1 MSNSPLV
8 SYTKISP
15 NSNNPRNKPITK
27 ITIHHMAGNLSI
39 ESCGNIFAKASRK
52 ASSNYGI
59 GSDGRIGM
67 YVEEKNRSWCS
78 SSAANDNQ
86 AITIEVAND
95 GGAPN
100 WHVSDKALASL
111 IDLCTDICRRNGIA
125 RLNFTG
131 DARGNLTQHNYFAAT
146 ACPGPYLK
154 SKFQYIADE
163 VNKRLGQSSTIQN
176 GTRLQATSLKNM
188 SESDIVAKVG
198 PLFTAD
204 QKKTGVLAS
213 VSMAQFILESAY
225 GKSELA
231 QNANNCFGMKSRLSG
246 NTWSGSTWDGSSYL
260 KKTQEYTN
268 GQYITVTASFRK
280 YTCVEDSI
288 ADHSA
293 YLLGAMNGS
302 KKRYDGLKGMT
313 NYRAAIQLIKDGG
326 YATSPTYV
334 DNLCNVIEKWN
345 LTKYDC
351 EHTESETEDMLFPDV
366 PFTVTVIVDD
376 LNYRS
381 QPSMQGTVKGQTGKG
396 IFTITEVS
404 NGWGKLKSGV
414 GWIWLGNS
422 KYCTFEK
429 HQVVTKSVWDSNGPW
444 RIEGATGAD
453 KAELKEVCEK
463 HNLKVSTI

>member
-225 GKSELA
+225 AKSELA

-302 KKRYDGLKGMT
+302 KKRYEGLKGMT

-351 EHTESETEDMLFPDV
+351 EYKESETEDMLFPDV
-366 PFTVTVIVDD
+366 PFTVTVLVDD

-429 HQVVTKSVWDSNGPW
+429 PELVIKSVWDSNGPW

>member
-111 IDLCTDICRRNGIA
+111 IDLCTDICKRNGIV

-131 DARGNLTQHNYFAAT
+131 DASGNLTQHNYFAAT

-154 SKFQYIADE
+154 SKFHYIANE

-176 GTRLQATSLKNM
+176 GTGLQATSLKSM
-188 SESDIVAKVG
+188 SEADIVAKVG

-213 VSMAQFILESAY
+213 VSMAQFLLESAY

-280 YTCVEDSI
+280 YSCIEDS
-288 ADHSA
+288 
-293 YLLGAMNGS
+293 
-302 KKRYDGLKGMT
+302 
-313 NYRAAIQLIKDGG
+313 
-326 YATSPTYV
+326 
-334 DNLCNVIEKWN
+334 
-345 LTKYDC
+345 
-351 EHTESETEDMLFPDV
+351 
-366 PFTVTVIVDD
+366 
-376 LNYRS
+376 
-381 QPSMQGTVKGQTGKG
+381 
-396 IFTITEVS
+396 
-404 NGWGKLKSGV
+404 
-414 GWIWLGNS
+414 
-422 KYCTFEK
+422 
-429 HQVVTKSVWDSNGPW
+429 
-444 RIEGATGAD
+444 
-453 KAELKEVCEK
+453 
-463 HNLKVSTI
+463 

>member
-111 IDLCTDICRRNGIA
+111 IDLCTDICLRNGIA

-131 DARGNLTQHNYFAAT
+131 DASGNLTQHNYFAAT

-163 VNKRLGQSSTIQN
+163 VNKRLNQGSTIQN
-176 GTRLQATSLKNM
+176 GTGLQATSLKSM
-188 SESDIVAKVG
+188 PEADIVAKVG

-280 YTCVEDSI
+280 YPCVEDSI

-302 KKRYDGLKGMT
+302 KKRYDGLKGMA

-351 EHTESETEDMLFPDV
+351 EHTESETEDMLFPDA
-366 PFTVTVIVDD
+366 PFIVTVLVDD

-381 QPSMQGTVKGQTGKG
+381 QPSMQGTVNGQTGKG

-429 HQVVTKSVWDSNGPW
+429 PEAIVKSVWNSNGPW

>member
-131 DARGNLTQHNYFAAT
+131 DASGNLTQHNYFAAT

-163 VNKRLGQSSTIQN
+163 VNKRLNQGSTIQN
-176 GTRLQATSLKNM
+176 GTGLQATSLKSM
-188 SESDIVAKVG
+188 PEADIVAKVG

-246 NTWSGSTWDGSSYL
+246 NTWSGSAWDGSSYL

-280 YTCVEDSI
+280 YPCVEDSI

-351 EHTESETEDMLFPDV
+351 EYKESETEDMLFPDV
-366 PFTVTVIVDD
+366 PFTVTVLVDD

-414 GWIWLGNS
+414 GWIWLGDS

-429 HQVVTKSVWDSNGPW
+429 PEVVIKSVWDSNGPW

>member
-111 IDLCTDICRRNGIA
+111 IDLCTDICRRNGIV

-131 DARGNLTQHNYFAAT
+131 DASGNLTQHNYFAAT

-163 VNKRLGQSSTIQN
+163 VNKRLNQGSTIQN
-176 GTRLQATSLKNM
+176 GTGLQATSLKSM
-188 SESDIVAKVG
+188 PEADIVAKVG

-213 VSMAQFILESAY
+213 VSMAQFILESSY

-280 YTCVEDSI
+280 YPCVEDSI

-351 EHTESETEDMLFPDV
+351 EYKESETEDMLFPDV
-366 PFTVTVIVDD
+366 PFTVTVLVDD

-429 HQVVTKSVWDSNGPW
+429 PEVVIKSVWDSNGPW